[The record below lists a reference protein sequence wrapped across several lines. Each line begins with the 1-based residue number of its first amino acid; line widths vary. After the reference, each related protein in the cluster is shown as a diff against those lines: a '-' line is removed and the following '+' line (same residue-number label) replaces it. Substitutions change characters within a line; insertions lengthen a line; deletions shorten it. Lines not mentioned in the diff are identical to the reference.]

1 MALDN
6 AFSGDSYEYVEPQQ
20 LAQYT
25 ALVTIGSITVNEH
38 KSLAGVYYVTEGCK
52 APQVYTDTTG
62 GRAAFRRAYFYLY
75 DALLDRRIRY
85 ASAPVKVD
93 FERIWKNG

>member
-25 ALVTIGSITVNEH
+25 ALVTIGAITVHEH
-38 KSLAGVYYVTEGCK
+38 KSIPGVFYVTEGAK
-52 APQVYTDTTG
+52 APQQYTDTTG

-75 DALLDRRIRY
+75 DALLDRRVRY
-85 ASAPVKVD
+85 ASAPVKVE
-93 FERIWKNG
+93 FERMWRNG